1 MTKRQVR
8 SGNRA
13 VTAVTAAAGYE
24 RAFRALCEN
33 AIEEYDA
40 GVTEETPGS
49 TRLNSAVIDAKR
61 RVPRWR
67 RWFVQRRVV
76 RELDYWNRTDGG

>member
-8 SGNRA
+8 DGNRA
-13 VTAVTAAAGYE
+13 VTAVTAVAGY
-24 RAFRALCEN
+24 AQALRALCEN
-33 AIEEYDA
+33 SIEEYAA
-40 GVTEETPGS
+40 GVTGETAES

-61 RVPRWR
+61 GVPPVARWL
-67 RWFVQRRVV
+67 VQRRVV